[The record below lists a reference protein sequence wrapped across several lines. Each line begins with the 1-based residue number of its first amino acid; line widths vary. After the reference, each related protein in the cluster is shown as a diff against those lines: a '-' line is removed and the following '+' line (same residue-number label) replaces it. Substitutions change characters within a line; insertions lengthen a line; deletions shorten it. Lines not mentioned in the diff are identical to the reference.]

1 MDTERLLDELC
12 AKLGFC
18 LDPDDKRA
26 LIEAPP
32 ATVDAFTDEVIRREG
47 LDPVTYD
54 SAIRRQVKA
63 LVAEHMGQP
72 LGRRARRA
80 R

>member
-12 AKLGFC
+12 VKLGFC
-18 LDPDDKRA
+18 LDADDKMA
-26 LIEAPP
+26 LIESPP
-32 ATVDAFTDEVIRREG
+32 ATVDAFTDEVIKREG

-63 LVAEHMGQP
+63 VVAQHIGHPMD
-72 LGRRARRA
+72 RRAR
-80 R
+80 